1 MTIRIQGFNSEDQLD
16 EVVTSIDVWYDRHTR
31 LWVIQKLNKEGYQID
46 SASYVY
52 GKKLAMQV
60 AAELKEQYGLA

>member
-1 MTIRIQGFNSEDQLD
+1 MTIRIKGFNEEQFD
-16 EVVTSIDVWYDRHTR
+16 ETVASIDAWYDRHTR
-31 LWVIQKLNKEGYQID
+31 LWIIQKLNKEGYQID
-46 SASYVY
+46 NATYVY

>member
-1 MTIRIQGFNSEDQLD
+1 MTIRIEGFNEEQFD
-16 EVVTSIDVWYDRHTR
+16 ETVASIDTWYDRHTR
-31 LWVIQKLNKEGYQID
+31 LWIIQKLNKEGYQID
-46 SASYVY
+46 SATYVY